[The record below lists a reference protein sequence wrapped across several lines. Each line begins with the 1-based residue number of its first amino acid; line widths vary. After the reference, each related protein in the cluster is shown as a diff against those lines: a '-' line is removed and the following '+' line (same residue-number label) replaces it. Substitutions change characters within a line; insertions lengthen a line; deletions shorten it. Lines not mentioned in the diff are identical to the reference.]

1 MSDIGATEQRL
12 DRRRRPVPESGTDA
26 SGRSGPTREARE
38 RAASRWRFV
47 ALSIIAVVWLFP
59 LVWMGLTALSPPGS
73 TAGGGLPDLSTL
85 GPQTLQQA
93 WADFPLRS
101 WAVNSLAIAVV
112 AVILTVV
119 IDVLAGY
126 VLAKRRFPGRAVVL
140 LAIVATLMIPV
151 QVLLIPQFELVA
163 ELGWINSYWAV
174 IIPRSAEAFGIFL
187 ARQYLLAIPD
197 ELLEAA
203 ALDGA
208 GQWRILRSVVLPLA
222 RPLIAVL
229 VVLTF
234 MYRWNEFAWPLVALR
249 DPELYTLPVGLAFLQ
264 GQYATDYPSL
274 MAGALV
280 SMLPILA
287 LFVIAQRY
295 FVAGLAR
302 SGLR

>member
-1 MSDIGATEQRL
+1 MSTPSTTSAPSTSATS
-12 DRRRRPVPESGTDA
+12 PST
-26 SGRSGPTREARE
+26 GRSRVDSAR
-38 RAASRWRFV
+38 RAKRWRLL
-47 ALSIIAVVWLFP
+47 ALSIIALIWLFP
-59 LVWMGLTALSPPGS
+59 IVWITLTALSPPGS
-73 TAGGGLPDLSTL
+73 LSGGGLPDLATL
-85 GPQTLQQA
+85 GLTTLREA
-93 WADFPLRS
+93 LATYPLTT
-101 WAVNSLAIAVV
+101 WAVNSIAIAVV
-112 AVILTVV
+112 AVVLTVV
-119 IDVLAGY
+119 VDILAGY

-140 LAIVATLMIPV
+140 MAIIATLMIPV

-163 ELGWINSYWAV
+163 ELGWVNSYWAV

-208 GQWRILRSVVLPLA
+208 GQWRILTRVVLPLA

-264 GQYATDYPSL
+264 GQYATDYPTL
-274 MAGALV
+274 MSGALV

-287 LFVIAQRY
+287 LFVVAQRY
-295 FVAGLAR
+295 FVSGLAR